1 MAKVRATNASGGG
14 GAINYNMQTIAQGSS
29 TDSSWYT
36 TTIPSDKAISIYVKA
51 TSYSYYGYFAV
62 VNGALSWVNG
72 THTTYD
78 YFAVDTSG
86 EYVKIGQRFGGS
98 STTFDYVATVSE

>member
-1 MAKVRATNASGGG
+1 MSLIEVDYGDVGG
-14 GAINYNMQTIAQGSS
+14 GALNYDMQTIAQGSS

-62 VNGALSWVNG
+62 VNGVLSWVNG

-78 YFAVDTSG
+78 YFEVDTSG
-86 EYVKIGQRFGGS
+86 EYVKIRQKFG
-98 STTFDYVATVSE
+98 STSQSFDYVATFSV